1 MPTLFELYQNIIRES
16 PFAQANEVALRAL
29 LCEIQGLIEMSDFYL
44 KKDEEIKD
52 LPTFLSYLARFLN
65 GEPYQYIIQKARFI
79 NRDFF
84 VDNRVLIPRM
94 ETEEVV
100 YKAIELIRDSNN
112 SSSLSI
118 ADLGSGSGIIAITLK
133 KTFPHS
139 QVFASDTSKDAIA
152 VAKINAEK
160 FGADISFFRGDVLE
174 PFIFSGIKLDFLISN
189 PPYITNIQ
197 EIDSGVIEYEPYS
210 ALVDK
215 DELGFY
221 KKVFSMYKAVAKY
234 PFTMIF
240 EIGHDMKDK
249 IGALLRAMIP
259 LAKWEIIKDINGQ
272 ERILSIQIEK

>member
-197 EIDSGVIEYEPYS
+197 EIDSGVIKYEPYS

-215 DELGFY
+215 DELG
-221 KKVFSMYKAVAKY
+221 
-234 PFTMIF
+234 
-240 EIGHDMKDK
+240 
-249 IGALLRAMIP
+249 
-259 LAKWEIIKDINGQ
+259 
-272 ERILSIQIEK
+272 